1 MTDTMPTTDPMSAD
15 NRSMIG
21 RDEIDD
27 LESILA
33 VTNTDRDEVVHHVQ
47 NHAET
52 IYTWNYDKGERPA
65 LNKLYEKAKNAQWN
79 GETDLPWET
88 EVDPEKV
95 VAENAIA
102 NAGVASTPDQMRA
115 LGAPSPT

>member
-1 MTDTMPTTDPMSAD
+1 MTDTMPMSDQPTTDQLASAD

-27 LESILA
+27 LESILT

-65 LNKLYEKAKNAQWN
+65 LNKLYEKAKNAQWLSLIHIS
-79 GETDLPWET
+79 E
-88 EVDPEKV
+88 
-95 VAENAIA
+95 
-102 NAGVASTPDQMRA
+102 
-115 LGAPSPT
+115 PTRPY

>member
-47 NHAET
+47 NHAERSSRGT
-52 IYTWNYDKGERPA
+52 TRRAPA
-65 LNKLYEKAKNAQWN
+65 
-79 GETDLPWET
+79 
-88 EVDPEKV
+88 
-95 VAENAIA
+95 
-102 NAGVASTPDQMRA
+102 RR
-115 LGAPSPT
+115 